1 MLNFSSFEVLQAGP
15 SSNQAPFQSVL
26 ASLEICSDSEKAGGR
41 ALLLPKSAF
50 QNWGRLGPIHR
61 GPSYLAPLKYSI
73 FYRSIINISRFRE
86 IKPPLDQGPAVWCV
100 RIPTDWLNNMICES
114 GNTDKKVDT
123 DDSGEWVWIRWEE
136 IRPIHRGPTTI
147 WRASIHAD

>member
-1 MLNFSSFEVLQAGP
+1 MLNFQVLKFCKPARRPIRRHFNQSSLHW
-15 SSNQAPFQSVL
+15 
-26 ASLEICSDSEKAGGR
+26 
-41 ALLLPKSAF
+41 KSAQIQKRPEGAGFSF

-73 FYRSIINISRFRE
+73 FYRSIINISGFRE
-86 IKPPLDQGPAVWCV
+86 IKPLLDQGPAVWCV

-114 GNTDKKVDT
+114 GNTGASSDKKVDT
-123 DDSGEWVWIRWEE
+123 DDSGEWVWIRREE